1 MYVLMSILI
10 LRLKTWNMR
19 SRTFQDQ
26 RLQKNITE
34 KITTFYIVQEFDES
48 QGVSAPSKDEIFGK
62 VNEITSHYQ
71 DINEK
76 IIQQMKS
83 HQVFDQKI
91 LRKHYDLIIQEKQGS
106 KLQDQL
112 AARRQRRATK
122 YVEEKQC
129 LSLLEQKFEGKRFY
143 VGTDKNYFNLHQRV
157 SCRHILFYP
166 HGTIHNSTEC

>member
-1 MYVLMSILI
+1 MAESNGAGDVCFDVNIEIKIEDVEHEEQDL
-10 LRLKTWNMR
+10 
-19 SRTFQDQ
+19 SRP
-26 RLQKNITE
+26 K
-34 KITTFYIVQEFDES
+34 EFDES

-83 HQVFDQKI
+83 
-91 LRKHYDLIIQEKQGS
+91 RQEKQGS

-129 LSLLEQKFEGKRFY
+129 LSLLE
-143 VGTDKNYFNLHQRV
+143 
-157 SCRHILFYP
+157 
-166 HGTIHNSTEC
+166 